1 MATSAA
7 LFNTVAPQDY
17 LGFWADHTFRAR
29 EVADFL
35 DLDKRD
41 VAKVASVA
49 PASVRFDEKMP
60 RVVLERLQEIANVCD
75 LVAHIF
81 GGDVRKTTLWFK
93 TRNPLLGNISPRDMI
108 RFGRYQ
114 RLQRFIQDAI
124 AETLAADAE
133 SGDGEPRAGLG
144 AV

>member
-7 LFNTVAPQDY
+7 LFNTVAPKDY
-17 LGFWADHTFRAR
+17 LGFWADHTLRAR

-41 VAKVASVA
+41 VAKMASVA

-75 LVAHIF
+75 LVAHHF

-108 RFGRYQ
+108 RLGRYE

-133 SGDGEPRAGLG
+133 SGDGKPRAGLG

>member
-41 VAKVASVA
+41 VAKMAGVA

-93 TRNPLLGNISPRDMI
+93 TRNPLLGNISPRDML

-124 AETLAADAE
+124 AENLSADAD
-133 SGDGEPRAGLG
+133 SAHDATPAAAG
-144 AV
+144 